1 MIIKEAMHLQKHE
14 HAKKISQCL
23 QLAVLLEASAHKPGN
38 ISVVTNFEKTRY
50 EHFLASAIAAGPSF
64 EFSAERGVAIS
75 EGKIDVT
82 QAEIG
87 LLTKNCVNDI
97 NAWQYGGNTLLGA
110 VILLMPMAAAAGMIH
125 PNRNF
130 SNSSLRRNLKLIT
143 ESTTPEDAVNM
154 YKAIKTAKP
163 NGLGKAPDLDIN
175 DPTSTK
181 RIIHEHISLYKIFI
195 IAEKYDNICS
205 EWINNYPI
213 TFNVA
218 YPTLKQ
224 QLQTHENIDQAIIY
238 TFLKVLAEH
247 PDTLIARKTSSEKAQ
262 QISNAA
268 AEILKNSSEK
278 TDAAKKLKK
287 LDRQLRKSSNL
298 LNPGTTAD
306 IIAAALALA
315 VLNGYRP

>member
-1 MIIKEAMHLQKHE
+1 
-14 HAKKISQCL
+14 
-23 QLAVLLEASAHKPGN
+23 
-38 ISVVTNFEKTRY
+38 
-50 EHFLASAIAAGPSF
+50 
-64 EFSAERGVAIS
+64 
-75 EGKIDVT
+75 
-82 QAEIG
+82 
-87 LLTKNCVNDI
+87 
-97 NAWQYGGNTLLGA
+97 
-110 VILLMPMAAAAGMIH
+110 MPMAAAAGMIH

-181 RIIHEHISLYKIFI
+181 RIIHEHISLYKIFK